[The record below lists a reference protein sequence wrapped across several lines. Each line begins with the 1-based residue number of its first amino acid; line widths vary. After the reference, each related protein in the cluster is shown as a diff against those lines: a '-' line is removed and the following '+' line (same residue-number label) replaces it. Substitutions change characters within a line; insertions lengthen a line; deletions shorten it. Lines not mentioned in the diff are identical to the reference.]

1 MNASKLKNH
10 LFDDDAQADHVGIV
24 LKNDGKGTLWVY
36 EGNTSGDTK
45 GNRVKKVFIFIKSV
59 LEAWSEA
66 RLAYFLR
73 NKKNYPIGS

>member
-1 MNASKLKNH
+1 M
-10 LFDDDAQADHVGIV
+10 
-24 LKNDGKGTLWVY
+24 
-36 EGNTSGDTK
+36 
-45 GNRVKKVFIFIKSV
+45 KKVYSFIKSV